1 MKKLFVT
8 VGSTQFPELIDT
20 ILSTDF
26 LTCIKNLGF
35 SHLVVQAG
43 STRVPSVSFSD
54 LKITTYTYKSSI
66 IDDMKAAY
74 MIISHAGSGSILE
87 ALSLDKKLLIVI
99 NSSLMDNH
107 QSELANELC
116 PDYLISTHITNLMS
130 NFIKCYNRT
139 PCKKWDSAEY
149 TLLPII
155 KEELGL

>member
-1 MKKLFVT
+1 
-8 VGSTQFPELIDT
+8 
-20 ILSTDF
+20 
-26 LTCIKNLGF
+26 
-35 SHLVVQAG
+35 
-43 STRVPSVSFSD
+43 
-54 LKITTYTYKSSI
+54 
-66 IDDMKAAY
+66 MKAAY

-130 NFIKCYNRT
+130 NFINCYNRT